1 MTKTNSKTVRYLGG
15 DRALW
20 PWLACVLIYQKKRE
34 LCPGFL
40 KTEGQKDKIEYVWA
54 QQVERTV

>member
-1 MTKTNSKTVRYLGG
+1 M
-15 DRALW
+15 W